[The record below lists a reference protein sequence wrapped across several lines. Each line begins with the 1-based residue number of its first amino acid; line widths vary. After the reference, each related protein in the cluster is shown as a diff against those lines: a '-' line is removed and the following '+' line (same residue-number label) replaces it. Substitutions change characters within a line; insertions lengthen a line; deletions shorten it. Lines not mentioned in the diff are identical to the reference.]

1 MAYAK
6 KKDDIIKKRTP
17 EELRQLLKTG
27 TAKEIRDYYNAHL
40 KSQGIDRGKVRVGKR
55 KKEGAWSV
63 ESPINI
69 KRRYVTEKVKTKKAK
84 RDSYKGLP
92 LKRRK

>member
-6 KKDDIIKKRTP
+6 KKDSIKKRTP

-27 TAKEIRDYYNAHL
+27 TAKDISDYYNTYL
-40 KSQGIDRGKVRVGKR
+40 KSGYADSGKIRVGKR

-63 ESPINI
+63 ESDTNI

-92 LKRRK
+92 AKRRK